1 MANLYSIGYG
11 NRSWEEVH
19 GLLSARGCKF
29 LIDVR
34 SNPFSKFNPSFRKD
48 SLVNLCRE
56 SGIRYVFMG
65 DAIGGKPASSE
76 NFDTDGK
83 VNYIRLSEKVEFQH
97 GLSRLI
103 TANDKGICV
112 CIMCSELRP
121 QECHR
126 CQLIGS
132 ELKKLGV
139 DVIHIDE
146 VGMDISQDEAIRRLT
161 GGQDDIFG
169 PSPTITRSKGTYK
182 NSAKV

>member
-1 MANLYSIGYG
+1 MTILYSIGYG

-19 GLLSARGCKF
+19 SLLSARGCEF

-34 SNPFSKFNPSFRKD
+34 SNPFSKFNPSFGKD
-48 SLVNLCRE
+48 SLAHLCQE
-56 SGIRYVFMG
+56 SRMRYVFMG
-65 DAIGGKPASSE
+65 DTLGGKPASDE
-76 NFDTDGK
+76 HFDIDGK
-83 VNYIRLSEKVEFQH
+83 VNYILLSESAEFQY

-103 TANDKGICV
+103 TASKKGICA

-126 CQLIGS
+126 CKLIGS

-139 DVIHIDE
+139 GVVHIDE
-146 VGMDISQDEAIRRLT
+146 DGLDISQDEAIRRIT

-169 PSPTITRSKGTYK
+169 PSPEISRSRGTHK
-182 NSAKV
+182 K